1 MTPAAGLPSLRNVA
15 FLLLAA
21 ACWAG
26 GTVVSKQAV
35 TEVPPLTLLAIQ
47 LAVSVA
53 FLLVVAGVRGE
64 RLPDRGDGRNLARL
78 GLLNPGLADA
88 LSLIGLAEISASV
101 AVLLWAL
108 EPILI
113 LALAAVV
120 LRERVTPPI
129 LAGSV
134 AAVAGLALVV
144 AEPAAG
150 GSALGIGLTIAG
162 VAVCAIYTVAGRR
175 WLPGATD
182 STLGVVAGQQVH
194 ALGLA
199 IAVVTLLAAATGQRV
214 LPAEISLVALAGAAA
229 SGLLYY
235 AFAYLFYI
243 SALRRL
249 RASVAASSFYLI
261 PVIGIALASLTGE
274 RLDPA
279 QWLGAAVVVGAV
291 ATITYLG
298 VRAGRDGDAAEA
310 QPSSASA
317 SAQIATTPRP
327 ASRS

>member
-1 MTPAAGLPSLRNVA
+1 MNRNVVY
-15 FLLLAA
+15 LILAA
-21 ACWAG
+21 ACWAA
-26 GTVVSKQAV
+26 GTVVSKQTV
-35 TEVPPLTLLAIQ
+35 GEVPPLTLLAVQ
-47 LAVSVA
+47 LAVSVT
-53 FLLVVAGVRGE
+53 FLVVVARLRGE
-64 RLPDRGDGRNLARL
+64 RLPGRGDGRNLARL
-78 GLLNPGLADA
+78 GLLNPGLAYA

-113 LALAAVV
+113 LALAAIV
-120 LRERVTPPI
+120 LREHVGPPI
-129 LAGSV
+129 VAGSV

-150 GSALGIGLTIAG
+150 GSALGVGLTVAG
-162 VAVCAIYTVAGRR
+162 VAVCAVYTVAGRR
-175 WLPGATD
+175 WLPGTSD
-182 STLGVVAGQQVH
+182 STLGVVAGQQVY

-199 IAVVTLLAAATGQRV
+199 VAVVGVLAATGQRV
-214 LPAEISLVALAGAAA
+214 LPTALSPAALAGAAA

-243 SALRRL
+243 SALRKL

-261 PVIGIALASLTGE
+261 PVIGVGLASLAGE
-274 RLDPA
+274 HLEPA

-291 ATITYLG
+291 ASITFLG
-298 VRAGRDGDAAEA
+298 SRTSNEPESGPT

-317 SAQIATTPRP
+317 SAQMAITPSD

>member
-1 MTPAAGLPSLRNVA
+1 MTPLPRFANVRNVA

-21 ACWAG
+21 ACWAS

-35 TEVPPLTLLAIQ
+35 SEVPPLTLLAIQ
-47 LAVSVA
+47 LGVSVA
-53 FLLVVAGVRGE
+53 FLLGIARLRGE
-64 RLPDRGDGRNLARL
+64 RLLDGGDGRKLARL
-78 GLLNPGLADA
+78 GLLNPGLAYA

-113 LALAAVV
+113 LVLAAVV
-120 LRERVTPPI
+120 LRERVTPPVV
-129 LAGSV
+129 AGSI
-134 AAVAGLALVV
+134 AAVGGLGLVV

-150 GSALGIGLTIAG
+150 GSALGVALTIAG
-162 VAVCAIYTVAGRR
+162 VAVCAVYTVAGRR
-175 WLPGATD
+175 WLPGASD

-199 IAVVTLLAAATGQRV
+199 VGVVAILAVTGQRV
-214 LPAEISLVALAGAAA
+214 LPAAISPTALVAAAA

-235 AFAYLFYI
+235 AFAYLFYL

-261 PVIGIALASLTGE
+261 PVVGVGLASLTGE
-274 RLDPA
+274 RLEPA
-279 QWLGAAVVVGAV
+279 QWLGAVVVVGAV
-291 ATITYLG
+291 AAITVLG
-298 VRAGRDGDAAEA
+298 IRGAD

-317 SAQIATTPRP
+317 SAQIASTPSD